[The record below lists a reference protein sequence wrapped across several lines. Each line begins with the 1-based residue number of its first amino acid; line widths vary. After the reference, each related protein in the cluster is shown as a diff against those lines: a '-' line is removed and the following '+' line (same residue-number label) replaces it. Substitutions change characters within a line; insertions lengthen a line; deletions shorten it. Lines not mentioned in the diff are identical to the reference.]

1 MEMER
6 VKYSYSCADSRLQ
19 VMTNRVYLTC
29 RYSPSQATDEVRKK
43 EHAPSEAKNRSP
55 KPDDVLN
62 QSVCQKDER

>member
-6 VKYSYSCADSRLQ
+6 VKEYSYSCADSRH
-19 VMTNRVYLTC
+19 RVYLTC

-55 KPDDVLN
+55 KPDDVLH
-62 QSVCQKDER
+62 QAVCQKDDR